1 MQGFEEA
8 QSDFLV
14 FEGAGY
20 AGQVRR
26 FGPHGPAYEVLSVR
40 GDGDLEIEVVQSGE
54 RARYALI
61 DFLSDPTALT
71 VP

>member
-8 QSDFLV
+8 QSEFLA
-14 FEGAGY
+14 FDAAGY

-26 FGPHGPAYEVLSVR
+26 FGPYGPAYDVISVQR
-40 GDGDLEIEVVQSGE
+40 NGELEIEVVESSE
-54 RARYALI
+54 RLMYPLA
-61 DFLSDPTALT
+61 DFLADPIALT